1 MTMSIDLVTLDFET
15 YYDKVYS
22 LSKMSTEAYI
32 RDDQFEVIGVAVK
45 VNDGET
51 KWFSGTHDETAVFL
65 AQFDWA
71 NSMVLAHNCAFDAA
85 ILNWRFGIR
94 PRILADTMSMGNALG
109 DGTGRMSL
117 SALAQKYGLGE
128 KGTEVLNAIG
138 KRRVDFSKDE
148 LAAYGRYCINDVEL
162 CYQLFNKMIQ
172 DGFPVA
178 ELKLIDMTLRM
189 FTEPV
194 FELDLP
200 MLEAHLE
207 DVVSKKQALL
217 DACGI
222 DKDILMSNPKLAAK
236 LEELGV
242 KVPTKISKATGKE
255 TYAMAKT
262 DEAFRNLP
270 ETLAETMPEDH
281 PILAIVES
289 IVAARLGAKSTLEE
303 TRTKR
308 LIDIAKRGK
317 LPVPIK
323 YCGAFKTKRWS
334 GEGGGINM
342 QNLPRKSKLK
352 EAIRPPEGHVV
363 VGADLSNI
371 ELRIGLWFGGM
382 NNKLELLKGGLDL
395 YKDFAS
401 SAFNVPYS
409 AVTTDQRFM
418 GKTSQLSLIY
428 GVGARKLREAILTGS
443 QLFLNK
449 RVDIGEA
456 AAESLV
462 RLYRT
467 QYDGVVES
475 WNEGSKVL
483 EAVLR
488 DQYMEFGPGGVIQVH
503 GRKGLLLPSGLYIQ
517 YPGLTKTHANNKTVW
532 SYRSRNGEEYIF
544 GAKVF
549 QGSIQALA
557 RCQMA
562 DGMLR
567 TRKRYPV
574 ALTVHDAEYFVAPE
588 AEGQAALDFAIEQL
602 CMPPS
607 WAPGIPLAAEGGF
620 GYTLK
625 DCK

>member
-1 MTMSIDLVTLDFET
+1 MQLISIDFET
-15 YYDKVYS
+15 HYSKEYS
-22 LSKMSTEAYI
+22 LSKLTTEEYI
-32 RDDQFEVIGVAVK
+32 RDDRFEVIGVSVK
-45 VNDGET
+45 VGEGAAH
-51 KWFSGTHDETAVFL
+51 WFSGTHDETAVFL

-71 NSMVLAHNCAFDAA
+71 NSMVLAHNCSFDAA
-85 ILNWRFGIR
+85 ILNWCFDIR
-94 PRILADTMSMGNALG
+94 PRALADTLSMGNALG
-109 DGTGRMSL
+109 NGTGSVSL
-117 SALAQKYGLGE
+117 AALVQKYGLGE
-128 KGTEVLNAIG
+128 KGTEVINALG
-138 KRRVDFSKDE
+138 KRRADFTPVE
-148 LAAYGRYCINDVEL
+148 LASYGRYCVNDTEI
-162 CYQLFNKMIQ
+162 CCKLFHKMIQ

-178 ELKLIDMTLRM
+178 ELKLIDTTLRM

-200 MLEAHLE
+200 MLETHLE

-242 KVPTKISKATGKE
+242 KVPTKISKTTGKE
-255 TYAMAKT
+255 TYALAKT

-270 ETLAETMPEDH
+270 ETLAETMAEDS

-303 TRTKR
+303 TRTQR

-352 EAIRPPEGHVV
+352 AAIRAPEGHVV

-382 NNKLELLKGGLDL
+382 NSKLALLRGGLDL
-395 YKDFAS
+395 YKDFAA
-401 SAFNVPYS
+401 SAFGVPYDQVN
-409 AVTTDQRFM
+409 ADQRFM

-428 GVGARKLREAILTGS
+428 GVGANKLREAILTGS

-449 RVDIGEA
+449 RVDIGEVVA
-456 AAESLV
+456 IKLV
-462 RLYRT
+462 SLYRT
-467 QYDGVVES
+467 QYHGVVDA
-475 WNEGSKVL
+475 WNQGGRAL

-488 DQYMEFGPGGVIQVH
+488 DQYMEFGPNGVIQVH

-517 YPGLTKTHANNKTVW
+517 YPGLTKSHANNKTVW
-532 SYRSRNGEEYIF
+532 SYRSRKGEEHIYS
-544 GAKVF
+544 AKIY
-549 QGSIQALA
+549 QACIQSLA

-574 ALTVHDAEYFVAPE
+574 ALTVHDAEYFVVPE
-588 AEGQAALDFAIEQL
+588 DEGQAALDFAIEQL
-602 CMPPS
+602 CIPPS
-607 WAPGIPLAAEGGF
+607 WAPDLPLAAEGGF